1 MYENIP
7 DLLTRKEAQ
16 RILCV
21 GKNTLLNLIHTQ
33 KLPAI
38 IIGGSFKIRK
48 DDLIEFIDNSI
59 YWHKYE

>member
-16 RILCV
+16 KVLCI
-21 GKNTLLNLIHTQ
+21 GKNTILNLIHEK

-38 IIGGSFKIRK
+38 IIGSRLKIRK

-59 YWHKYE
+59 YWENH

>member
-7 DLLTRKEAQ
+7 DLLTRKEVQ
-16 RILCV
+16 KVLSV
-21 GKNTLLNLIHTQ
+21 SKNTILNLIHTQ

-38 IIGGSFKIRK
+38 VIGNSFRIRK

-59 YWHKYE
+59 YWGN